1 MLVRFITIDICFA
14 YEIEQPITAIS
25 RYLINLTTSIRAE
38 SLVAVKAIKAF
49 RRINQIFNAILSIPP
64 NYAKDVDYASVH
76 NTGGHHPDI
85 ELSKFFHNGR
95 KPPSIN
101 CRHP

>member
-25 RYLINLTTSIRAE
+25 RHLINFTTSIRAE

-49 RRINQIFNAILSIPP
+49 RRINE
-64 NYAKDVDYASVH
+64 
-76 NTGGHHPDI
+76 TI
-85 ELSKFFHNGR
+85 E
-95 KPPSIN
+95 N
-101 CRHP
+101 CNLRNDRLELCK